1 MSEAVTS
8 SLKTAAKGAAM
19 VFVGMIASQALWLI
33 TKLLIVGNLSKED
46 LGIYSLV
53 IAIVSIIAPL
63 ASLGLWEGSTRYI
76 SIFSG
81 QGRKEDAD
89 SVHRS
94 SLLIGAIAG
103 TATCVSL
110 FLLSGILSKY
120 VFYKP
125 ELSLPLMVVSFFIPS
140 YVMTFILASILRGY
154 GIISPKIY
162 FIDIGQPLFFLIP
175 LGFIF
180 IAGLPFISI
189 IYAYAASMVVVYAL
203 TAWYGYRKTGIGP
216 FAFFGV
222 GGHIGE
228 LLRFSIPVLSID
240 IMFLIFRWVDTLMLG
255 RYGSAGVVGVYS
267 VSVTLAAFLSLPLLA
282 LDIVYMPIAGELY
295 ARNRSPELARTYQVL
310 TKWIFSVTLPIFFIL
325 FFFPE
330 MTITFL
336 FGERFGDAA
345 SPLRILSLGYLFTVF
360 MGTNGMLLL
369 VMGLSSA
376 VMKISAAGTLLNIL
390 LNYILIKHIGI
401 GMQGAAIS
409 FMVSS
414 IVISSG
420 CAIVL
425 YLRSGIHPIAYVY
438 LRPVLGSAVI
448 GGIIYAVAKSLPLYF
463 WMLPI
468 YLFLYIF
475 GYLASLILTRSIDD
489 EDFFLFGEIL
499 KKAGVA
505 PETARTVMGMIY
517 KVKIKDFDLR

>member
-1 MSEAVTS
+1 MSVGVN
-8 SLKTAAKGAAM
+8 SLLRTTVKGAALIFTGM
-19 VFVGMIASQALWLI
+19 VISQVLWLI
-33 TKLLIVGNLSKED
+33 TKLLIVGNLSKDD
-46 LGIYSLV
+46 LGIYTLV

-81 QGRKEDAD
+81 QGSKEDVD

-103 TATCVSL
+103 TATCISL
-110 FLLSGILSKY
+110 FLLSGIISRH

-125 ELSLPLMVVSFFIPS
+125 ELSLPLMAVSLFIPS
-140 YVMTFILASILRGY
+140 YVMTIVLASVLRGY
-154 GIISPKIY
+154 GIISPKVY

-189 IYAYAASMVVVYAL
+189 IYAYAVSMVVVYAL
-203 TAWYGYRKTGIGP
+203 TAWYGYLKTGIGP
-216 FAFFGV
+216 FAFFGG

-228 LLRFSIPVLSID
+228 LLKFSIPVLAID
-240 IMFLIFRWVDTLMLG
+240 IMFLIFRWIDTLMLG
-255 RYGSAGVVGVYS
+255 RYVSAGVVGVYG

-345 SPLRILSLGYLFTVF
+345 LPLRILSIGYLFTAF
-360 MGTNGMLLL
+360 MGTNSMLLL
-369 VMGLSSA
+369 VMGLSRA
-376 VMKISAAGTLLNIL
+376 VMKVSAAGTLLNIL
-390 LNYILIKHIGI
+390 LNYILIKHLGL

-409 FMVSS
+409 SMVSF
-414 IVISSG
+414 IAISSG
-420 CAIVL
+420 CAVVL
-425 YLRSGIHPIAYVY
+425 YRRSGMHPIVSVY

-448 GGIIYAVAKSLPLYF
+448 GGIIYAVAKSLPLHF
-463 WMLPI
+463 WMLPV

-475 GYLASLILTRSIDD
+475 GYLALLILTRSLDA
-489 EDFFLFGEIL
+489 EDVFLFGEIL
-499 KKAGVA
+499 KKAGVP
-505 PETARTVMGMIY
+505 PETARKFIGHIV
-517 KVKIKDFDLR
+517 R

>member
-1 MSEAVTS
+1 MSAGVNS
-8 SLKTAAKGAAM
+8 SLRTTVKGATLIFAGM
-19 VFVGMIASQALWLI
+19 VISQVLWLI

-46 LGIYSLV
+46 LGIYTLV
-53 IAIVSIIAPL
+53 VAIVSIIAPL
-63 ASLGLWEGSTRYI
+63 ASLGLWEGSTRFI

-94 SLLIGAIAG
+94 SLLIGAISG
-103 TATCVSL
+103 TATCISL
-110 FLLSGILSKY
+110 FLLSGIISSY

-125 ELSLPLMVVSFFIPS
+125 ELSLPLMAVSLFIPS
-140 YVMTFILASILRGY
+140 YVMTVILASVLRGY
-154 GIISPKIY
+154 GIISPKVF

-180 IAGLPFISI
+180 IAGMPFISI
-189 IYAYAASMVVVYAL
+189 IYAYAVSMVIVYAL

-216 FAFFGV
+216 FVFLGA
-222 GGHIGE
+222 GHIGE
-228 LLRFSIPVLSID
+228 LLKFSIPILAID

-255 RYGSAGVVGVYS
+255 RYVSAGVVGVYS

-295 ARNRSPELARTYQVL
+295 ASNRSPELARTYQVL

-330 MTITFL
+330 MTIIFL
-336 FGERFGDAA
+336 FGERFVDAA
-345 SPLRILSLGYLFTVF
+345 LPLRILSIGYLFTAF
-360 MGTNGMLLL
+360 MGTNSMLLL
-369 VMGLSSA
+369 VMGLSRS
-376 VMKISAAGTLLNIL
+376 VMKISAAGTFLNIL
-390 LNYILIKHIGI
+390 LNYILIKHIGF

-409 FMVSS
+409 SMVSF
-414 IVISSG
+414 IAIGSG
-420 CAIVL
+420 CAVVL
-425 YLRSGIHPIAYVY
+425 YRRSGMHPIVSVY

-448 GGIIYAVAKSLPLYF
+448 GVIIYAVAKNLPLYS
-463 WMLPI
+463 WMLPV
-468 YLFLYIF
+468 YFLLYVC
-475 GYLASLILTRSIDD
+475 GYVASLIFTKSLEA
-489 EDFFLFGEIL
+489 EDVFLLGEIL

-505 PETARTVMGMIY
+505 PELINNVIWRIY
-517 KVKIKDFDLR
+517 KGRVEKNDIY